1 MWIMTRTHVQ
11 SHETQQPVIQNQ
23 GRTEEVPQGVAAMS
37 SSGQQSG
44 QQEGTE
50 PAKAPRTGQDP
61 ARILK
66 AFSIP

>member
-1 MWIMTRTHVQ
+1 MTQTCLQ
-11 SHETQQPVIQNQ
+11 NYETQQPVIQDQ
-23 GRTEEVPQGVAAMS
+23 GRAGEVPQDVSATS
-37 SSGQQSG
+37 SSG